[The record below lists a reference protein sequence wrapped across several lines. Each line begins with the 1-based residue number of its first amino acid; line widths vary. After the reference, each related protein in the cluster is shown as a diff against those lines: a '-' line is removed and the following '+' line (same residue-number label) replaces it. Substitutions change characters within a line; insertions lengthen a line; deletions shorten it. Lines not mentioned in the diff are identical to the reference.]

1 MKLDHSQNDMEN
13 LDAIHTEEMVIENPY
28 IDPEKYLNQPSP
40 RASHVLF
47 HPIPTHEEEYIP
59 SLSDL
64 YIKNKNPK
72 SFLNKPDPRKST
84 PLINHPVDDKESP
97 VMVDMYPKNQDPKAF
112 IKKPETKTGSQLL
125 KGSNYFE
132 ETPSISSY
140 QTIPKKQ
147 EESPKKQPVVVNSPL
162 KEGSGNKNNN
172 NSSPETEK
180 LKKATN
186 NNGNANNNSN
196 NNSAEKS
203 KPVYHTK
210 PGAKLEKQKMDHKP
224 LVANSNF
231 PHYVHPDVAK
241 TKKYK
246 SPNKTNNT

>member
-1 MKLDHSQNDMEN
+1 MEN
-13 LDAIHTEEMVIENPY
+13 HGAIHTEEIVIEKPY
-28 IDPEKYLNQPSP
+28 IDPEKYLNHPSP
-40 RASHVLF
+40 RASNVLF
-47 HPIPTHEEEYIP
+47 RQIPTHEEEYIP

-84 PLINHPVDDKESP
+84 ASIKHPIDDKESP
-97 VMVDMYPKNQDPKAF
+97 TMVDMYPKNEDPKAF
-112 IKKPETKTGSQLL
+112 IKKPETKTGSQFL

-132 ETPSISSY
+132 ETPSMSSY
-140 QTIPKKQ
+140 QSIPKKQ
-147 EESPKKQPVVVNSPL
+147 QETPKKQQESPKKQVVVNSPL
-162 KEGSGNKNNN
+162 KEGSGNKNA

-186 NNGNANNNSN
+186 ANANNNSN
-196 NNSAEKS
+196 NNSAEKP
-203 KPVYHTK
+203 KPVYHVYHTK
-210 PGAKLEKQKMDHKP
+210 PGAKLEKQKMEHKP

-241 TKKYK
+241 NKKYK
-246 SPNKTNNT
+246 SPQAKKT

>member
-1 MKLDHSQNDMEN
+1 MEN
-13 LDAIHTEEMVIENPY
+13 PGGNHTEEIVIENPY
-28 IDPEKYLNQPSP
+28 IDPEKYLNHPSP
-40 RASHVLF
+40 RASHALF
-47 HPIPTHEEEYIP
+47 RPIPTHEEEYIP

-84 PLINHPVDDKESP
+84 PFIKHPIDDKESP
-97 VMVDMYPKNQDPKAF
+97 TMVDMYPKNEDPKAF
-112 IKKPETKTGSQLL
+112 IKKPETKTGSQFL

-132 ETPSISSY
+132 ETPSMSSY

-147 EESPKKQPVVVNSPL
+147 QESPKKKVVANSPL
-162 KEGSGNKNNN
+162 KEESGNKNANK
-172 NSSPETEK
+172 SSPETEK

-186 NNGNANNNSN
+186 QNNDNANNNSN
-196 NNSAEKS
+196 GNSAEKS

-241 TKKYK
+241 NKKYK
-246 SPNKTNNT
+246 SPQAKKT